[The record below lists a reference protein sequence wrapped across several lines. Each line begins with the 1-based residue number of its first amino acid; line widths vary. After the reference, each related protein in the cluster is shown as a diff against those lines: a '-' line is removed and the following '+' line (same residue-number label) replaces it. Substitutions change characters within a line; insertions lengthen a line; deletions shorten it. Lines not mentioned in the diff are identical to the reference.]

1 VTHRRTFIT
10 TLAAVLAAPFF
21 ADAQQARNVPR
32 VAILAG
38 GGAGFAAGFEPFR
51 QRLRELGYV
60 EDQTIALVVRNA
72 EGRADRY
79 AELANDVVRIAPTVI
94 VVQGNAAL
102 AALRQV
108 TRTLP
113 IVMANIGDP
122 VGAGFVTSLARPG
135 GNITGLSNMAE
146 GISAKWVELL
156 KEVTPKATR
165 IAVLR
170 DPRNVAHTSM
180 WNEIER
186 AGRTV
191 GVVPVTWSVAS
202 SDQIG
207 GVLAAARGDVGA
219 LIVLPQPAVSAN
231 LRQIIGFAA
240 KHRLP
245 TMYLNRALVDAGGL
259 MSYGPSVEDLWRR
272 AAEFVDKIVKGA
284 KPADLPV
291 DQPTRL
297 ELVINLNTAK
307 ALGLTIPPSVLLR
320 ADHLI

>member
-1 VTHRRTFIT
+1 
-10 TLAAVLAAPFF
+10 
-21 ADAQQARNVPR
+21 
-32 VAILAG
+32 
-38 GGAGFAAGFEPFR
+38 
-51 QRLRELGYV
+51 
-60 EDQTIALVVRNA
+60 
-72 EGRADRY
+72 
-79 AELANDVVRIAPTVI
+79 
-94 VVQGNAAL
+94 
-102 AALRQV
+102 
-108 TRTLP
+108 
-113 IVMANIGDP
+113 MANIGDP

-165 IAVLR
+165 VAVLR

-180 WNEIER
+180 WSEIER
-186 AGRTV
+186 AGRAV

-202 SDQIG
+202 SDQIE
-207 GVLAAARGDVGA
+207 GVLAAARGDVDA

-231 LRQIIGFAA
+231 LRQLIGFAA

-245 TMYLNRALVDAGGL
+245 TMYLNRALADAGGL
-259 MSYGPSVEDLWRR
+259 MSYGPNVEDLWRR
-272 AAEFVDKIVKGA
+272 AAEFVDKILKGA

-307 ALGLTIPPSVLLR
+307 ALSLTIPPSVLLR
-320 ADHLI
+320 ADHLIK